1 MLYLLIPAMSFWN
14 RFRGAGWV
22 PNNKYLAWPL
32 LGALLFL
39 ITGDWLW
46 TLIVTVGVFPE
57 FKLSWGQFLS
67 MNRRGSTPNDGTT
80 GFPWSGDDPRWNIWY
95 VKLLHKLSGGD
106 DYRGTF
112 LRHLFITPMFVGL
125 VYFGFLEPLVAVGL
139 TLLHAFL
146 YTVAFHFA
154 GLWTDTPGRGDIIG
168 PGEWL
173 GGLTFGFILI
183 LTRVL

>member
-80 GFPWSGDDPRWNIWY
+80 GFPWAGDDPRWNIWY

-112 LRHLFITPMFVGL
+112 LRHLFISTYVCRFGILRVPRAYGSCRANFTTCPSLHCSLSLCRL
-125 VYFGFLEPLVAVGL
+125 V
-139 TLLHAFL
+139 
-146 YTVAFHFA
+146 
-154 GLWTDTPGRGDIIG
+154 D
-168 PGEWL
+168 
-173 GGLTFGFILI
+173 
-183 LTRVL
+183 